1 MKRALT
7 TSLAAAVMVMG
18 VGVSGQAQGP
28 GQGAG
33 HGVQALALLTVAMS
47 QAQPTAAAPA
57 TTRSQVTLVR
67 VKPDMLNEWLD
78 LQKNEQI
85 PAQKKGGVT
94 TRTTLQTAIGNGF
107 EFAIITP
114 FPSFGALDEQNPIQ
128 KALGTEAA
136 ARLAAK
142 IRKCIDTQRNYLITR
157 ADDLRIPEG
166 DAVAVRTSVVH
177 VAAGKQGDYLNYIRT
192 EVLPAMKKAKA
203 AGKIAG
209 YNVSTRGVGSQAG
222 EITTTTYYSKFAD
235 IEQGSPVVQVL
246 GQAAADAITAKG
258 NALASPV
265 QVIIRRRV
273 ADLSF

>member
-7 TSLAAAVMVMG
+7 TSLAAAVMVMS

-33 HGVQALALLTVAMS
+33 HGVALALLTGAMS
-47 QAQPTAAAPA
+47 QAQPTAPGP

-114 FPSFGALDEQNPIQ
+114 FPSFGALDEQNPVQ

-166 DAVAVRTSVVH
+166 DAVAMRTSVVH

-209 YNVSTRGVGSQAG
+209 YNVSTRGIGSQAG

-273 ADLSF
+273 ADLRF